1 MIARPIFHE
10 PVMVS
15 ETLFLLSPEE
25 GKTYLDCTLG
35 GGGHALAIL
44 EATGGKARVIGIDMD
59 QEAIIFSKER
69 LSSFGENVLIK
80 EENFIRANEVLKG
93 LNIKGVDGIVCD
105 LGLSSWQLDD
115 VDRGFSFQ
123 KDGPLDMRMN
133 PRVGFTA
140 ADILNSW
147 REDEIFMVL
156 KKGEVPF
163 ASRIAKEIVRYRK
176 WKSFRTSGD
185 LANFIRQIRLPF
197 RRTMHP
203 ATLIFQALRIAVN
216 RELENLSILL
226 SSLPDLLKPGGRVA
240 IISYHSLEDRLV
252 KNSFRIFEQNGTFE
266 VLTKKVIR
274 PTPEEILRNPR
285 SRSAKLR
292 GAERR

>member
-1 MIARPIFHE
+1 
-10 PVMVS
+10 MVS
-15 ETLFLLSPEE
+15 ETLFLLSPGE

-35 GGGHALAIL
+35 GGGHSLAIL

-59 QEAIIFSKER
+59 PEAIAFSKER
-69 LSSFGENVLIK
+69 LSPFGENVIIK
-80 EENFIRANEVLKG
+80 EANFIRASEVLKE

-105 LGLSSWQLDD
+105 LGLSSWQLEDGA
-115 VDRGFSFQ
+115 RGFSFQ

-133 PRVGFTA
+133 PRGGFTA

-147 REDEIFMVL
+147 REDEIFLVL

-163 ASRIAKEIVRYRK
+163 ASKIAREIVRYRK
-176 WKSFRTSGD
+176 WKSFQTSAD
-185 LANFIRQIRLPF
+185 LANFIRQIKLPF

-216 RELENLSILL
+216 RELENLSMLL
-226 SSLPDLLKPGGRVA
+226 SSFPDLLRPGGRAV

-252 KNSFRIFEQNGTFE
+252 KNSFRVFEQNRTFRI
-266 VLTKKVIR
+266 LTKKVIR
-274 PTPEEILRNPR
+274 PTPEEVLRNPR

>member
-1 MIARPIFHE
+1 
-10 PVMVS
+10 MVS
-15 ETLFLLSPEE
+15 ETLFLLSPGE

-35 GGGHALAIL
+35 GGGHTLAIL

-59 QEAIIFSKER
+59 PEAIAFSKER
-69 LSSFGENVLIK
+69 LSPFGENVIIK
-80 EENFIRANEVLKG
+80 EANFIRASEVLKE

-105 LGLSSWQLDD
+105 LGLSSWQLENG
-115 VDRGFSFQ
+115 DRGFSFQ

-133 PRVGFTA
+133 PRGGFTA

-147 REDEIFMVL
+147 REDEIFLVL

-163 ASRIAKEIVRYRK
+163 ASKIAREIVRYRK
-176 WKSFRTSGD
+176 WKSFQTSAD
-185 LANFIRQIRLPF
+185 LANFIRQIKLPF

-216 RELENLSILL
+216 RELENLSMLL
-226 SSLPDLLKPGGRVA
+226 SSLPDLLRPGGRAV

-252 KNSFRIFEQNGTFE
+252 KNSFRVFEQNRTFTI
-266 VLTKKVIR
+266 LTKKVIR
-274 PTPEEILRNPR
+274 PTPEEVLRNPR